1 MQNTKE
7 KLSSILP
14 LKDVYIGKYRNYG
27 WMGKVI
33 RMFQRGLLHTVLFG
47 REIQNQ
53 QNYFIEKKVIC
64 WKILT
69 YEEEMNPS
77 T

>member
-1 MQNTKE
+1 MQNIKE

-14 LKDVYIGKYRNYG
+14 LKDVYIGKYRNHG

-33 RMFQRGLLHTVLFG
+33 RMLQRGLLHTVLLG
-47 REIQNQ
+47 RKNQNQ
-53 QNYFIEKKVIC
+53 QNYIEKVNC
-64 WKILT
+64 CKIPI
-69 YEEEMNPS
+69 YEEEKNPS

>member
-7 KLSSILP
+7 KLSSLLP
-14 LKDVYIGKYRNYG
+14 LKDVYIGKYRNHG

-33 RMFQRGLLHTVLFG
+33 RMLQRGLLRIVLFG

-53 QNYFIEKKVIC
+53 QNYFIGKSDC
-64 WKILT
+64 WKIPT
-69 YEEEMNPS
+69 
-77 T
+77 